1 MTGEQTVQLRDLIR
15 KSPPK
20 IWGYLPFI
28 FPVLMVILGVAANIA
43 LVIYFQKKAPDLQVL
58 FKHGSNIEP
67 VWDSEMIQKVVLITV
82 LAITTTFVLLA
93 FLARIVFRQVGLLRA
108 AAKDLGIEDGQQ
120 KDRADDDQRGVPGT
134 SIPRH

>member
-1 MTGEQTVQLRDLIR
+1 
-15 KSPPK
+15 
-20 IWGYLPFI
+20 
-28 FPVLMVILGVAANIA
+28 MVILGVAANIA

-108 AAKDLGIEDGQQ
+108 AAKDLRIGDYQQDGAANRS
-120 KDRADDDQRGVPGT
+120 KSVRPETNPT
-134 SIPRH
+134 SAAAGSGR